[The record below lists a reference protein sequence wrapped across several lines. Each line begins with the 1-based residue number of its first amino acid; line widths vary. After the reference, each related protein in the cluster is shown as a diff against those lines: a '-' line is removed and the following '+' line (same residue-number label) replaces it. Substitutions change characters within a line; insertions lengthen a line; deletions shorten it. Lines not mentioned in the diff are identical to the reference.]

1 MCARRYACECM
12 DGCAC
17 IYVSSS
23 MDEARRRPSQPV
35 PPGGSR
41 HRGAGGG
48 ALFPAPCPR
57 LRAAGMAAAPTGRFH
72 AKGELLGT
80 WVGSACVPAS
90 VFLQP
95 CPRSCGLSKGM
106 SPFESIAKISA
117 FYSES

>member
-1 MCARRYACECM
+1 
-12 DGCAC
+12 
-17 IYVSSS
+17 